1 MSRFDRELALGQDG
15 QPIRIPGVRLIAW
28 AGLITGLAIYA
39 FLVLNHLTYTEID
52 IVEASE
58 TKPASLNSKT
68 LPTESSGYLPWSDDL
83 QPNILIDP
91 DFPIVKVKQK
101 DELIENILVFGIEA
115 HRKGEPASFA
125 DSLFILTIDRRNDCV
140 KMTSILNDLPVG
152 IQGRRHPE
160 RIVSAYALGGA
171 GLLINTL
178 NESLDLDVQ
187 RFFMFDF
194 WRAGPLIDALGG
206 VKMPVQDHQIRD
218 INRLIAEQTGRKW
231 LSASERVTES
241 GLQRLNGHQAIA
253 WARILN
259 QNSGQ
264 EGMRTSRQQ
273 EIVGQLLLN
282 GSKSSLSNMM
292 IMIQKGGDSF
302 ESNLPMTEL
311 LQFGLDLISTSNKV
325 YRYEVPAAG
334 FYEIQ
339 DTNETEG
346 EPVNLTIDWD
356 AQIEALADFIWEKP
370 TGEPFEIDAEFEDFE
385 EADGTGKDDAE
396 TDSIGQDGG
405 ESDGVGQDGGET
417 DGIGQDGGGDEIRD
431 KNDEDSEADEKAEAT
446 SRQG

>member
-15 QPIRIPGVRLIAW
+15 QPIRIPGIRLVAW

-39 FLVLNHLTYTEID
+39 FLILNHLTYTEID

-58 TKPASLNSKT
+58 TKPTSLSNKT
-68 LPTESSGYLPWSDDL
+68 LPMQSSGYLPWSDDL

-91 DFPIVKVKQK
+91 DFPIVKIKQK

-115 HRKGEPASFA
+115 HREGESASFA

-140 KMTSILNDLPVG
+140 KMSSILNDLPVG

-206 VKMPVQDHQIRD
+206 VKMPVLDHQIRD
-218 INRLIAEQTGRKW
+218 INRMIAEQTGRKW
-231 LSASERVTES
+231 LSASERVVEP

-259 QNSGQ
+259 QNSDQ
-264 EGMRTSRQQ
+264 ERIRTSRQQ
-273 EIVGQLLLN
+273 KIVGQLLLN

-292 IMIQKGGDSF
+292 IMIQKGGDAF
-302 ESNLPMTEL
+302 ESNLPLPEL
-311 LQFGLDLISTSNKV
+311 LQFGLGLISTSNKV

-334 FYEIQ
+334 LYEI
-339 DTNETEG
+339 EG
-346 EPVNLTIDWD
+346 EYEAGEPENLTIDWD
-356 AQIEALADFIWEKP
+356 VQIDALADFIWEEP
-370 TGEPFEIDAEFEDFE
+370 TGEPFDIDAEVED
-385 EADGTGKDDAE
+385 D
-396 TDSIGQDGG
+396 
-405 ESDGVGQDGGET
+405 
-417 DGIGQDGGGDEIRD
+417 
-431 KNDEDSEADEKAEAT
+431 DSEEDEKAEAN